1 MKKKGGKR
9 RKLTKNHPRRRK
21 GAGASR
27 IPPLRYLVLALVAVG
42 LVVPL
47 ACWVIFQ
54 SAFFGKR
61 TTTPEPRDESVAEAP
76 ILRILCPFNGSVF
89 PPDIAPTRFHWE
101 DTTGEVDR
109 WTVRIE
115 FDGDD
120 APMHFTSAVPEWT
133 PSADVWEKIKK
144 RSLEAEATL
153 TICGAHH
160 LRPEEVLSGDQVSI
174 RTSPDEVGAPIFYR
188 EVNLPFAEAV
198 QDSAAHILWRFG
210 SISSNEQPPVVMD
223 KMPLCGNCHSFS
235 SDGALTGMDVDYGS
249 DKGSYV
255 ICPVSQEMI
264 YDNAKI
270 ITWSDYKRED
280 NRGTLGLLSQVS
292 PDARYVIST
301 VNDRSVF
308 VAVDDLAFSQLFF
321 PIQGILAYYDRRSKT
336 FHALS
341 GADDKR
347 YVQSNPAWSPDGK
360 YVVFARSEAYHSE
373 RFREKRRG
381 LLRAEDVSEFLDGRR
396 TFKFDLWRIP
406 FNDGKGGEP
415 EPLPGAS
422 NNGMSNYFPK
432 YSPDGKWIVFCRAAS
447 FMLLQPD
454 SELFI
459 IPAEGG
465 QARRLECNTSRMNSW
480 HSWSPNGKWLVFSS
494 KALTPYTQLF
504 LTHVDDQGRTT
515 PPVVLSHFTSND
527 MAANIPEF
535 VNAAPDAIRSI
546 RQEFIDD
553 LSYLQTG
560 KWNCQDGEYD
570 LAIRAFRKALEINP
584 KNTEARVAWGGALLA
599 LDRLDEAV
607 NQFAEALSRDPANK
621 VAYFL
626 LGAVLEKQG
635 KFPEAM
641 QKYRRALQVD
651 PEYALAHQSTGR
663 LSLKTGATDEGRK
676 HLLEAAR
683 LDPDIAS
690 PYTDLGNSFLREQ
703 RTDQAC
709 LMYRQALERDSDS
722 GAALTGLAMALIQDR
737 GRRPGDIEEALE
749 LATKACKLTDYSS
762 PQPLIVLA
770 DVYAAAG
777 RLPEAVSVARKVLD
791 VAQQTG
797 RPDLAATARALLRQ
811 YEQQMAP
818 PREPRR

>member
-1 MKKKGGKR
+1 MKKNGRKR
-9 RKLTKNHPRRRK
+9 RKPTKNRPRRGK

-27 IPPLRYLVLALVAVG
+27 IPPRRYLVLALVAVAI
-42 LVVPL
+42 VVPL
-47 ACWVIFQ
+47 AWWVFFQ
-54 SAFFGKR
+54 SAFFGRRKNTR
-61 TTTPEPRDESVAEAP
+61 EPGDESVAEAP
-76 ILRILCPFNGSVF
+76 ILRILCPFDGSVF

-101 DTTGEVDR
+101 DTTGEADR
-109 WTVRIE
+109 WTIKIE

-120 APMHFTSAVPEWT
+120 APMRFTSAVPEWT
-133 PSADVWEKIKK
+133 PLADAWEKIKQH
-144 RSLEAEATL
+144 SLEAEARV
-153 TICGAHH
+153 TISGANH
-160 LRPEEVLSGDQVSI
+160 LRPEEVLCGDQVSI
-174 RTSPDEVGAPIFYR
+174 RTSRDEVGAPIFYR
-188 EVNLPFAEAV
+188 EVNLPFVEAV
-198 QDSAAHILWRFG
+198 QDSAAHIRWRFG
-210 SISSNEQPPVVMD
+210 SISSKEQPPVVMD

-235 SDGALTGMDVDYGS
+235 SDGALIGMDVDYGS

-270 ITWSDYKRED
+270 ITWSDYKPKD

-321 PIQGILAYYDRRSKT
+321 PIQGILAYYDRGRKT

-341 GADDKR
+341 GADDDR
-347 YVQSNPAWSPDGK
+347 YVQSNPTWSPDGK

-381 LLRAEDVSEFLDGRR
+381 LLRAEDVSEFLDGGK

-406 FNDGKGGEP
+406 FNDGQGGEP
-415 EPLPGAS
+415 QPLQGAS

-454 SELFI
+454 SDLYI
-459 IPAEGG
+459 IPADGG
-465 QARRLECNTSRMNSW
+465 RARRLECNTNRMNSW

-494 KALTPYTQLF
+494 KAYSPYTQLF
-504 LTHVDDQGRTT
+504 LTHVDDGGRTT

-535 VNAAPDAIRSI
+535 VNAAPDAIGSI
-546 RQEFIDD
+546 HQEFIDD

-560 KWNCQDGEYD
+560 KWNSQDGEYD

-599 LDRLDEAV
+599 QGRLEEAG
-607 NQFAEALSRDPANK
+607 NQFTDALARDPANK

-641 QKYRRALQVD
+641 ETYRRALQVD
-651 PEYALAHQSTGR
+651 PEYALAHQSMGR
-663 LSLKTGATDEGRK
+663 LSLKTGSTDEGRK

-683 LDPDIAS
+683 LDPEIAS
-690 PYTDLGNSFLREQ
+690 PYIDLGNSFLQEQ
-703 RTDQAC
+703 KTDQASV
-709 LMYRQALERDSDS
+709 MYRQALERDLDS
-722 GAALTGLAMALIQDR
+722 NAALMGLAIALIQDH

-749 LATKACKLTDYSS
+749 LATKACKLTNYGN

-770 DVYAAAG
+770 NVYAAAG
-777 RLPEAVSVARKVLD
+777 RLPEAVPVARKALD

-797 RPDLAATARALLRQ
+797 RPDLAATARALLQQ
-811 YEQQMAP
+811 YEQQVA
-818 PREPRR
+818 PRRPP